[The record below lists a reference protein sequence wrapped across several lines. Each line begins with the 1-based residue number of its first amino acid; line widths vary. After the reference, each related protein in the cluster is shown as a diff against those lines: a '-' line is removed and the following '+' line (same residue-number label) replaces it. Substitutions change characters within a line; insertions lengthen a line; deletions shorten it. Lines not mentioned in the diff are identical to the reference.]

1 MKIKKLTK
9 ILLTTG
15 VFFLLSTTFSHA
27 GFGVSPTNI
36 NSEYLKPGAS
46 FTQEFTLSR
55 SDATSDMNVQI
66 VPDLGGIDS
75 WFTFDPGKTF
85 VFKKGQTTQ
94 KFKVIVK
101 VPDDAQYTNYKGVIR
116 VNALPSEQAV
126 GGVSITQGV
135 RLDAGLTVTEQDYRA
150 LSILSIKALDSQE
163 GKPIRIEI
171 VGQNDGNI
179 DASPTLKVTVMDML
193 MNVVEEHEVANFGFV
208 KPNETK
214 TLIAEIE
221 SKLPTGEYF
230 IVVQVLLDGKV
241 LREERLVFNIVNIPG
256 GDKEQEEETKTGFS
270 ISSIFTGFKENIIY
284 VLMSFLVV
292 VTVYLLLEKI
302 WKQKKYKTT
311 KEKQWA
317 ILLGSKKY
325 SRLVISLLLGVSV
338 LLLTVL
344 APILKHITWESLNID
359 INQLLVDLKNSML
372 YTLFSVV
379 VFIGSYLLLEKI
391 WRKKKSK
398 TLKAKWFA
406 ILLGSKKYSRFIL
419 SFILAIIALF
429 SSTLV
434 PMISLQPITVT
445 NESKILDKIGLV
457 FTNFNDY
464 LPYIIFAIMSMIVSY
479 LLLEKAWKK
488 STKVKKGSKP
498 KKSTFLQTIL
508 GREKYSRA
516 ALSLVIGCLVF
527 ALTVSYTVINS
538 ETEET
543 PSEDVQG
550 IQDEKPEGSLNVL
563 PEKQTDRYVVYEED
577 DINSKVIYVAQ
588 EGETFNVL
596 QETDEWYTVELSDK
610 RIGWLLKDIVKSTMS
625 EER

>member
-1 MKIKKLTK
+1 MKSLKFLKNITLGLT
-9 ILLTTG
+9 ILLISYIS
-15 VFFLLSTTFSHA
+15 VHA

-55 SDATSDMNVQI
+55 SDATEDMNVQI
-66 VPDLGGIDS
+66 VPDLGSIDS

-85 VFKKGQTTQ
+85 IFKKGQTTQ

-101 VPDDAQYTNYKGVIR
+101 VPSDAQYTDYKGVIR
-116 VNALPSEQAV
+116 VNALPTDQAV

-171 VGQNDGNI
+171 VGQNDGNV
-179 DASPTLKVTVMDML
+179 DATPTVKVTVMDML
-193 MNVVEEHEVANFGFV
+193 MNVLEEHEVANFGFV
-208 KPNETK
+208 KPNETE

-256 GDKEQEEETKTGFS
+256 EDKEQEEEKTGFQVG
-270 ISSIFTGFKENIIY
+270 SIFTGFKDNVIY
-284 VLMSFLVV
+284 IFMSSLLVA
-292 VTVYLLLEKI
+292 TAYLVLEKI
-302 WKQKKYKTT
+302 WQIKKYKDVVN
-311 KEKQWA
+311 KQWA
-317 ILLGSKKY
+317 ILLGSKKA
-325 SRLVISLLLGVSV
+325 SRLVISLVLGISV

-359 INQLLVDLKNSML
+359 INQLLIDLKNSML

-379 VFIGSYLLLEKI
+379 VFIGSHLLLEKI

-398 TLKAKWFA
+398 TLKSKWYA

-419 SFILAIIALF
+419 SFILAVVALF
-429 SSTLV
+429 TSAFI
-434 PMISLQPITVT
+434 PMISLQPITVS
-445 NESKILDKIGLV
+445 NESKIFDKVGLV
-457 FTNFNDY
+457 FTDFNDY
-464 LPYIIFAIMSMIVSY
+464 LPYVIFAIMSMIVSY

-488 STKVKKGSKP
+488 STRVKKSSKP
-498 KKSTFLQTIL
+498 KKSTFWQILL

-516 ALSLVIGCLVF
+516 GLSLVIGCLVF
-527 ALTVSYTVINS
+527 ALTISYTVLTS
-538 ETEET
+538 ETEQAPT
-543 PSEDVQG
+543 EDVQG
-550 IQDEKPEGSLNVL
+550 VQDEKPEGSLNVL
-563 PEKQTDRYVVYEED
+563 PEEQTYRYVVYEED
-577 DINSKVIYVAQ
+577 DINSKIIYVAQ

-596 QETDEWYTVELSDK
+596 QETEQWYTVELSDE
-610 RIGWLLKDIVKSTMS
+610 RIGWLPKTMVKSSMS